1 MDIHKNARLSFRS
14 RESLAEFVVKQ
25 GATRKAAAAAFR
37 VTAKTVA
44 KWVGRYIESG
54 VAGLGDRSSRPRCC
68 PRQTSSSLVEEV
80 VVLRR
85 GHMPGYEIA
94 RRTGLSPASVS
105 RILRRARLSR
115 WRDLNPPPPVQR
127 YEHPRPGD
135 LLHLD
140 IKGMTR
146 FSEVS
151 RRGDGRLRGKRKHPG
166 FLALHVAVDDHSRM
180 AFTQMLP
187 DQKAE
192 TTIGFLR
199 SAVEFFAR
207 HGIGVRALLTDNGS
221 CYRSGQFR
229 VACQQMQLKHRRTRP
244 YTPLALMARR
254 RGLSRP
260 RCANG
265 PTPNTGSN
273 RSNEISACSPGPTTT
288 TTKDHMVA
296 STTSRPSAAPISV
309 QPLDHLQSPS
319 SPEITTAP
327 N

>member
-1 MDIHKNARLSFRS
+1 MDYHKNAPWTAVS
-14 RESLAEFVVKQ
+14 RERLARMVIED
-25 GATRKAAAAAFR
+25 GIRLGSAASRFS
-37 VTAKTVA
+37 VSAKTAA
-44 KWVGRYIESG
+44 KWAGRYRQSG
-54 VAGLGDRSSRPRCC
+54 PAGLADRSSRPRRS
-68 PRQTSSSLVEEV
+68 PRQISSLLVEKV
-80 VVLRR
+80 LALRR

-105 RILRRARLSR
+105 RILRRAKLSR

-146 FSEVS
+146 FAEVS
-151 RRGDGRLRGKRKHPG
+151 LRGDGRLRGKKEHPG

-192 TTIGFLR
+192 TTIAFLN

-221 CYRSGQFR
+221 SYRSTQFR
-229 VACQQMQLKHRRTRP
+229 HACQQMAIKHSRTRP
-244 YTPLALMARR
+244 YTPRTNGKAERFIQTALREWAYAKHWSDSEQRDAHLLPWTDYYNR
-254 RGLSRP
+254 ERPHGSLNYKPPISR
-260 RCANG
+260 
-265 PTPNTGSN
+265 S
-273 RSNEISACSPGPTTT
+273 EIG
-288 TTKDHMVA
+288 
-296 STTSRPSAAPISV
+296 TTS
-309 QPLDHLQSPS
+309 
-319 SPEITTAP
+319 
-327 N
+327 

>member
-1 MDIHKNARLSFRS
+1 MDYHKNAPWTAIS
-14 RESLAEFVVKQ
+14 RERLVRLVVDD
-25 GATRKAAAAAFR
+25 GVTVGAAAIRFF
-37 VTAKTVA
+37 VSAKTAA
-44 KWVGRYIESG
+44 KWVGRYRQYG
-54 VAGLGDRSSRPRCC
+54 PAGLADRSSRPHWS
-68 PRQTSSSLVEEV
+68 PRQTSSLLVEKV
-80 VVLRR
+80 LALRR

-105 RILRRARLSR
+105 RILRRAKLSR

-151 RRGDGRLRGKRKHPG
+151 LRGDGRLRGKQKHPG

-192 TTIGFLR
+192 TTIGFLN
-199 SAVEFFAR
+199 SAVDFFAT

-221 CYRSGQFR
+221 SYRSQQFR
-229 VACQQMQLKHRRTRP
+229 HACQQMAIKHSRTRP
-244 YTPLALMARR
+244 YTPRTNGKAERFIQTALREWAYAKHWIDSEQRDAHLQPWIDYYNR
-254 RGLSRP
+254 ERPHGSLNYKPPISRSD
-260 RCANG
+260 
-265 PTPNTGSN
+265 TG
-273 RSNEISACSPGPTTT
+273 
-288 TTKDHMVA
+288 
-296 STTSRPSAAPISV
+296 TTS
-309 QPLDHLQSPS
+309 
-319 SPEITTAP
+319 
-327 N
+327 

>member
-1 MDIHKNARLSFRS
+1 MDYHKNAPWTAIS
-14 RESLAEFVVKQ
+14 RERLARMVVHD
-25 GATRKAAAAAFR
+25 GLTVRAAAARFIVSAR
-37 VTAKTVA
+37 TAA
-44 KWVGRYIESG
+44 KWVGRYRHSG
-54 VAGLGDRSSRPRCC
+54 AAGLADRSSRPHHS
-68 PRQTSSSLVEEV
+68 PRQTSSLLVEKV
-80 VVLRR
+80 LALRR

-115 WRDLNPPPPVQR
+115 WRDLNPPPPIQR

-146 FSEVS
+146 FGEVS
-151 RRGDGRLRGKRKHPG
+151 LRGDGRLRGKKEHPG

-192 TTIGFLR
+192 TTIGFLN

-221 CYRSGQFR
+221 SYRSTLFR
-229 VACQQMQLKHRRTRP
+229 HACQQMAIKHSRTRP
-244 YTPLALMARR
+244 YTPRTNGKAERFIQTALREWAYAKHWADSQQRDAHLQPWIDYYNR
-254 RGLSRP
+254 ERPHGSLNYKPPISR
-260 RCANG
+260 
-265 PTPNTGSN
+265 SD
-273 RSNEISACSPGPTTT
+273 PG
-288 TTKDHMVA
+288 
-296 STTSRPSAAPISV
+296 TTS
-309 QPLDHLQSPS
+309 
-319 SPEITTAP
+319 
-327 N
+327 

>member
-14 RESLAEFVVKQ
+14 REALARYVER

-37 VTAKTVA
+37 VSVKTVA
-44 KWVGRYIESG
+44 KWVGRFRIAG
-54 VAGLGDRSSRPRCC
+54 VDGLLDRSSRPHDS
-68 PRQTSSSLVEEV
+68 PRQTHSLLVEK
-80 VVLRR
+80 VLAFRR

-146 FSEVS
+146 FGEVLL
-151 RRGDGRLRGKRKHPG
+151 RGDGRLRGKQQHPG

-180 AFTQMLP
+180 AYTQMLP

-192 TTIGFLR
+192 TTIAFLN
-199 SAVEFFAR
+199 SAVEFFAT

-221 CYRSGQFR
+221 SYRSRQFR
-229 VACQQMQLKHRRTRP
+229 QACLQLAIKHHRTRP
-244 YTPLALMARR
+244 YTPRTNGKAERFIQTALREWAYAKHWTDSQQRDQHLQPWTDYYNR
-254 RGLSRP
+254 QRPHGSLNYKPPISRSDS
-260 RCANG
+260 G
-265 PTPNTGSN
+265 
-273 RSNEISACSPGPTTT
+273 
-288 TTKDHMVA
+288 
-296 STTSRPSAAPISV
+296 TTS
-309 QPLDHLQSPS
+309 
-319 SPEITTAP
+319 
-327 N
+327 